1 MTRTQPKLAKC
12 HYNSTKTERKLH
24 LVWPS
29 RLGRVLLYLGVFLKM
44 LKRIISGGQT
54 GADQAALAAAYDQ
67 GIETGGWC
75 SNQWLT
81 EDGPAP
87 WLEEKYGLKE
97 CLDPGYPIR
106 TIQNIRDSDGTVLF
120 GNTESPGSKLAIKNA
135 KLMKKPILHARFTTQ
150 PTPEDLAA
158 WIDEWS
164 IEILNVG
171 GNRASKNKAVYT
183 LTYTT
188 LAKTIEILRQ
198 PIIELP

>member
-1 MTRTQPKLAKC
+1 
-12 HYNSTKTERKLH
+12 
-24 LVWPS
+24 
-29 RLGRVLLYLGVFLKM
+29 M

-97 CLDPGYPIR
+97 CLDSGYPIR
-106 TIQNIRDSDGTVLF
+106 TIRNIRDSDGTVLF

-135 KLMKKPILHARFTTQ
+135 KLMQKPILHARFTKQ
-150 PTPEDLAA
+150 PTPEDVAA
-158 WIDEWS
+158 WIDEWG

-171 GNRASKNKAVYT
+171 GNRASKNEAIYT

-188 LAKTIEILRQ
+188 LIKTIEILRQ